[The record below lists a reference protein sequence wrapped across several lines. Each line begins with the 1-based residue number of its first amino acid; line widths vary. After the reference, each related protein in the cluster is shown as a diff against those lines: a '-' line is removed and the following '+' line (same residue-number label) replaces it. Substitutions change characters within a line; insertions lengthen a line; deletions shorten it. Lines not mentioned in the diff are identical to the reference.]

1 MPVCVAIVTLTSE
14 AMEAAFETGLLEA
27 PTLSNC
33 TPLQPVNKYWAQI
46 NQMHILD
53 KNKIDSSNICL
64 KSYYSGP
71 LGICH

>member
-53 KNKIDSSNICL
+53 KKQD
-64 KSYYSGP
+64 
-71 LGICH
+71 